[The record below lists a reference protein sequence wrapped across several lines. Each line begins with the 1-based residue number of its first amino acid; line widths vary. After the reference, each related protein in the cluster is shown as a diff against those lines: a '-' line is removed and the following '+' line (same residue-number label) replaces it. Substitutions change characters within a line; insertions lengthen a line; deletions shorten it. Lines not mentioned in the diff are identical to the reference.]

1 MAPGICCMVT
11 PKAPTFG
18 SRYLFLRFSKE
29 KLMVD
34 TSLTLVPFDCL
45 ANLPIV
51 GQLSLLSKAIHSHI
65 TSILAMSP
73 IWETMQ
79 DAWSLCAYSIGS
91 LPSFA
96 PFCCEL
102 LFTCYGT
109 SPTMEPETPPST
121 PRFESGCPT
130 GQGSTVTKV
139 RGSDTSQG

>member
-1 MAPGICCMVT
+1 MVT

-96 PFCCEL
+96 PFCCHFSFATE
-102 LFTCYGT
+102 
-109 SPTMEPETPPST
+109 SP
-121 PRFESGCPT
+121 RNHGAQQAAFNVCF
-130 GQGSTVTKV
+130 
-139 RGSDTSQG
+139 RL